1 MNSDITDTGY
11 GITWE
16 QLLTAEECNR
26 IHALA
31 REYQQTQGMVANG
44 NLDTKI
50 RRSTNTWIPH
60 TEKTSWL
67 YDKVITAV
75 KNINNDIYNFELTGT
90 EVFQYAVYDHKDQGT
105 YDWHNDIAIRNNSIR
120 KLSASVILS
129 DTRDFKGGSFLF
141 APDGKKFEIEQEQ
154 GRIIVFPSWTPH
166 CVTPVLQGTRVSLVL
181 WFHGG
186 RFK

>member
-1 MNSDITDTGY
+1 MKTDIIDTGY
-11 GITWE
+11 GIAWE

-26 IHALA
+26 IHVLA
-31 REYQQTQGMVANG
+31 QEYQQTPGTLANDVL
-44 NLDTKI
+44 NTTV

-75 KNINNDIYNFELTGT
+75 KNINKDIYNFELTGT
-90 EVFQYAVYDHKDQGT
+90 EVFQYAVYDHKVQGK
-105 YDWHNDIAIRNNSIR
+105 YDWHNDMSVGNSSIR

-141 APDGKKFEIEQEQ
+141 APDGNKIEIEQEQ

-166 CVTPVLQGTRVSLVL
+166 CVTPVLRGTRVSLVL